1 MIFNGRKFAAERLAQ
16 LREERAA
23 FGALRLGIV
32 VAASDPVTASY
43 VRIKEKNARALDVE
57 LVRFPIS
64 ERASQ
69 EEAEA
74 AVREANGCDGVI
86 VQLPLTPEL
95 DVERIIA
102 AMDIEKDVDVISP
115 KAAALFASGKH
126 RIMPPVASAINEII
140 DAYTIQVEGK
150 RAVVVGKGRLVGAP
164 AFHLLT
170 MRGAEVQA
178 LDQSDVVSAHT
189 RDADIIV
196 LGAGVPSLLEADMV
210 KRGVVVFD
218 AGTSDAGR
226 LPAGRQGAIA
236 GDADPAVAEK
246 ASFFTPVPG
255 GIGPVAVVEI
265 FANLLQLKASA

>member
-1 MIFNGRKFAAERLAQ
+1 MIFNGRKFAAERLVQ

-57 LVRFPIS
+57 LMRFPIS
-64 ERASQ
+64 GHASQ

-74 AVREANGCDGVI
+74 AVREANGCDGTI
-86 VQLPLTPEL
+86 VQLPLPPGL
-95 DVERIIA
+95 DVERVIA
-102 AMDIEKDVDVISP
+102 AIDSERDVDVISP
-115 KAAALFASGKH
+115 KAAALFASGTH
-126 RIMPPVASAINEII
+126 PIMPPVASAINEII
-140 DAYTIQVEGK
+140 DAYTIQIEGK

-170 MRGAEVQA
+170 MRGADVQA

-196 LGAGVPSLLEADMV
+196 LGAGVPSLLGADMV
-210 KRGVVVFD
+210 KNEVVVFD
-218 AGTSDAGR
+218 AGTSESG
-226 LPAGRQGAIA
+226 GAIV
-236 GDADPAVAEK
+236 GDASPAVAEK

-255 GIGPVAVVEI
+255 GIGPVEVAEI
-265 FANLLQLKASA
+265 FANLLQLKALLRF